1 MKALL
6 VLTAI
11 FVLVEH
17 VTAFTFCDEKDCG
30 ENSYCCGMKC
40 EEYQP
45 EGEPCYHARFY
56 CILCEPGLICKKF
69 RCTKE
74 TNWKYRT

>member
-6 VLTAI
+6 VLAAI

-56 CILCEPGLICKKF
+56 CILSSQD
-69 RCTKE
+69 
-74 TNWKYRT
+74 